1 MKMNYTYES
10 YAEGVLS
17 GSVKAGELVRLA
29 CQRYFKDKK
38 RIYDGLTCDRMA
50 GERAIRFIASLKQ
63 TKGIY
68 AGKPLE
74 LQPWQQF
81 LVFNLFAWKRPDGS
95 RRYRKAYIEVARK
108 NGKSTLAAGIGLCG
122 LFVDKEPRAEIY
134 SAATT
139 KDQAKIV
146 FEEAKEMVKSC
157 SLKNRIGIF
166 RNSLS
171 YDNTGSYFKPLSSDY
186 DTLDGLNPHI
196 SIIDE
201 YHAHPTSGVLDVLD
215 SASGSRFSPLMFI
228 ITTAGFY
235 RNYPCYAYRRNAINV
250 LRGISEDDSLFSM
263 IYTLDEGDDWSDP
276 DVWIKANPNLDVSVS
291 ADYIDQQVKDALN
304 RPEAQ
309 VNVMTKNLNL
319 WTDSAATWILDS
331 KWMEAED
338 KSVDLEGCDCWGGL
352 DLSNVSDIT
361 ALVLAFNEKGKTQI
375 LPFFWIPEDTVQE
388 KMRKENVDY
397 AKWIREGHIRL
408 TPGNVVD
415 YAFIRQ
421 DILNLASKYHILS
434 IAYDRWNSSQT
445 VIDLQNEGMTMHPF
459 GQGYAS
465 MSTPTKAFE
474 AGVLGKSIT
483 HDGNPVLRW
492 MLSNV
497 AIARDP
503 SGNIKP
509 DKSKSSQK
517 IDGISAAVMAL
528 GEKMSE
534 YKEDV
539 YAHRGIRTL

>member
-1 MKMNYTYES
+1 MGYSYDS
-10 YAEGVLS
+10 YADSVLS
-17 GSVKAGELVRLA
+17 GKIPAGEMIKLCCA
-29 CQRYFKDKK
+29 RYEKDKK
-38 RIYDGLTCDRMA
+38 RIYDGLTLDKQA
-50 GERAIRFIASLKQ
+50 GERAIKFISSLKQ
-63 TKGIY
+63 TKGVY
-68 AGKPLE
+68 AGSPLT

-81 LVFNLFAWKRPDGS
+81 LIFNLFAWKRADGT
-95 RRYRKAYIEVARK
+95 RRFKKAYIEVARK
-108 NGKSTLAAGIGLCG
+108 NGKSTLAAGLGLTG

-146 FEEAKEMVKSC
+146 FEEAKEMVKHC
-157 SLKNRIGIF
+157 SLKNRINIF

-171 YDNTGSYFKPLSSDY
+171 YDSTGGYFKPLSSDY

-201 YHAHPTSGVLDVLD
+201 FHAHPTSGVLDVLD
-215 SASGSRFSPLMFI
+215 SASGSRRNPLMFI

-250 LRGISEDDSLFSM
+250 LRGITEDDSLFAM
-263 IYTLDEGDDWSDP
+263 IFTLDEDDDWTDP
-276 DVWIKANPNLDVSVS
+276 AVWIKSNPNIDISVTR
-291 ADYIDQQVKDALN
+291 DYIEQQVNDALN

-309 VNVMTKNLNL
+309 VNVKTKNLNL

-331 KWMEAED
+331 KWTAAED
-338 KSVDLEGCDCWGGL
+338 KSVDLKNCSCCGGL

-361 ALVLAFNEKGKTQI
+361 ALVLAFGEGGKTQL
-375 LPFFWIPEDTVQE
+375 LPFFWIPEETAYE
-388 KMRKENVDY
+388 KMQKENIDY
-397 AKWIREGHIRL
+397 QKWINEGYVKV

-415 YAFIRQ
+415 YSFIKD
-421 DILNLASKYHILS
+421 DILRLSKEYNIIS

-459 GQGYAS
+459 GQGFAS
-465 MSTPTKAFE
+465 MSTPTKTFE
-474 AGVLGKSIT
+474 AGVLSKQIT

-517 IDGISAAVMAL
+517 IDGISAAIMAV

-534 YKEDV
+534 FKEDV

>member
-1 MKMNYTYES
+1 MKYTYEE
-10 YAEGVLS
+10 YADGVIS
-17 GSVKAGELVRLA
+17 GKIIAGELIKLA
-29 CQRYFKDKK
+29 CERYKKDQLQAFEK
-38 RIYDGLTCDRMA
+38 GFSLDRQA
-50 GERAIRFIASLKQ
+50 GERAIRFISSLKQ
-63 TKGIY
+63 TKGVY
-68 AGKPLE
+68 AGQPLT

-81 LVFNLFAWKRPDGS
+81 LIFNIFAWKKADGS

-122 LFVDKEPRAEIY
+122 LFVDKEPRAEVY

-146 FEEAKEMVKSC
+146 FEEAKEMVKNC
-157 SLKNRIGIF
+157 SLKQRIAIF

-171 YDNTGSYFKPLSSDY
+171 YDSAGSYFKPLSADY

-201 YHAHPTSGVLDVLD
+201 YHAHPTSGVFDVLD
-215 SASGSRFSPLMFI
+215 SASGSRRNPLLFV
-228 ITTAGFY
+228 ITTAGFR

-250 LRGISEDDSLFSM
+250 LRGITEDDSLFSL

-276 DVWIKANPNLDVSVS
+276 KVWIKANPNLNISLS
-291 ADYIDQQVKDALN
+291 EDYIQQQVKDAQN

-319 WTDSAATWILDS
+319 WVDSAATWILDR
-331 KWMEAED
+331 KWMENVSE
-338 KSVDLEGCDCWGGL
+338 VNLEHCRCWGGL

-361 ALVLAFNEKGKTQI
+361 ALVLAFAEEGRTQL
-375 LPFFWIPEDTVQE
+375 LPFFWIPEDTVME
-388 KMRKENVDY
+388 KMEKENVDY
-397 AKWIREGHIRL
+397 QKWINEGYVRK

-415 YAFIRQ
+415 YSFIKQ
-421 DILNLASKYHILS
+421 DIMDLASKYDIQS

-445 VIDLQNEGMTMHPF
+445 VIDLQNEGLTMHPF

-465 MSTPTKAFE
+465 MSTPTKTFE
-474 AGVLGKSIT
+474 AGVLSHQIT

-497 AIARDP
+497 ALARDP

-517 IDGISAAVMAL
+517 IDGISAAIMAL

-534 YKEDV
+534 YKEEIYDR
-539 YAHRGIRTL
+539 RGIRTL